1 MSKDREEKRYEKEKK
16 MKEPSIQPSLLL
28 APERTDSSPPATE
41 REKANAKEE
50 TGEWKGMDAESFE
63 KVQKRAGEEA
73 SKAKQEVE
81 TKCVVDGDKEQN
93 GKEELAGS
101 LLGHIDGILDKQLG
115 DFSSEMQLVLQ
126 GESIQYSFPESPESP
141 ASSSHTDATANP
153 HPLPHPV
160 VSQFS
165 QYVSFYNPCPPVQDY
180 VSSLQ
185 DNIDSMLMELGGTW
199 PRHEPIAG
207 RTNTDAALA
216 GEVSAFVSSIR
227 AAKAKAGTHDGD
239 RKATAADGSPSDGQS
254 LAASRGGEVWQH
266 HTSKQLPDAANS
278 RSSPAPPV
286 LMSDSTSV
294 SGSVYKPTN
303 AAVHHPPPSMSPQ
316 SQWKPQ
322 QGHTSEAGH
331 SIRLAWDTSITRTIH
346 CTAAVGSGSSF
357 AGSSCEVTLS
367 GLDGVSTRLLEPPHP
382 SEPAST
388 PAPASGPRSGSS
400 PPAAALSSLISQLQ
414 PEVFSNLVEIIKDVK
429 RNFVQFYLH
438 STESGDGIYDEVKVI
453 SRAACVDTL
462 GCLNQ

>member
-16 MKEPSIQPSLLL
+16 TKEPSIQPPLLL
-28 APERTDSSPPATE
+28 TPERTDSSPPATE
-41 REKANAKEE
+41 REKDYATEE
-50 TGEWKGMDAESFE
+50 TGEGKGMDAESFE
-63 KVQKRAGEEA
+63 KVQKRAGKEA
-73 SKAKQEVE
+73 SKVKQEVE
-81 TKCVVDGDKEQN
+81 MKCVVDGDEEKN
-93 GKEELAGS
+93 GKEELVGS

-126 GESIQYSFPESPESP
+126 GESIQYSVPESP

-153 HPLPHPV
+153 HTLPHPV
-160 VSQFS
+160 ISQFS
-165 QYVSFYNPCPPVQDY
+165 QYVSFYNPCPPVQNY

-227 AAKAKAGTHDGD
+227 AAKAKAGTNDGD
-239 RKATAADGSPSDGQS
+239 RKATAADASPSDGQS
-254 LAASRGGEVWQH
+254 PAASRGGEVWQH
-266 HTSKQLPDAANS
+266 HASKQFPDAANS
-278 RSSPAPPV
+278 RSPPAPPV
-286 LMSDSTSV
+286 VMSDSTSA
-294 SGSVYKPTN
+294 SSSVYKPTN

-322 QGHTSEAGH
+322 QSHASEA
-331 SIRLAWDTSITRTIH
+331 IRLARDSSITRTIH

-357 AGSSCEVTLS
+357 AGSSCEVTSS
-367 GLDGVSTRLLEPPHP
+367 GLDGVSTPLLEPSHP

-388 PAPASGPRSGSS
+388 PAPASGPRSGPS